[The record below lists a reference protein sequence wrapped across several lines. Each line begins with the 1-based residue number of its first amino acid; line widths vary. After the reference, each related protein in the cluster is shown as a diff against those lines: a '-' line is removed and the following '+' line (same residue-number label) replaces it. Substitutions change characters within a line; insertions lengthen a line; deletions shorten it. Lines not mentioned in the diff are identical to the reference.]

1 MNENENKDEDEK
13 KNLEYKIITL
23 GDSGVG
29 KTSIINRF
37 INDIFDED
45 IDPTLGIKHNFKILE
60 INDKKMKL
68 SLIDTNG
75 QEKYRALS
83 VSYFRHAHVVL
94 FIFNLNDPLSF
105 NNIQDWINTFN
116 DNNNKKVILKYL
128 IGNKND
134 LEQRVEQ
141 NLIDEFAKNNNVTY
155 MSTSAKTNSQINELF
170 QMIGEELLEEE
181 EKKTN
186 NSFRSKSSRTL
197 SKRKDKSKKKCC

>member
-1 MNENENKDEDEK
+1 
-13 KNLEYKIITL
+13 
-23 GDSGVG
+23 
-29 KTSIINRF
+29 
-37 INDIFDED
+37 
-45 IDPTLGIKHNFKILE
+45 
-60 INDKKMKL
+60 MKL

>member
-23 GDSGVG
+23 GDSSVG

-60 INDKKMKL
+60 INDKKIKL

>member
-1 MNENENKDEDEK
+1 MNENENKNEDEK

-23 GDSGVG
+23 GDSSVG

>member
-23 GDSGVG
+23 GDSSVG